1 MTNNQALK
9 LSKSDLIYNL
19 PNMAIFAHIA
29 ASSSFAQAARDL
41 NLSRSKVSKAVM
53 ALEASL
59 GVRLFYRTTRSLAL
73 TDEGRVFKEKCTQ
86 MLAEAEAASQMV
98 SSAQDAP
105 HGTLTLSV
113 PPNLGVIELDR
124 MLPAFVKRYP
134 DLAVDVEFSES
145 FVDIV
150 GEGRDLVLRVA
161 HELSTSS
168 LISRRLAASELYI
181 VASSEY
187 CCEYGR
193 PETFQDLVHHKCI
206 IYSATPTPNRWSMIA
221 PDGSKRYVE
230 ISGPLTTNRS
240 AVELQA
246 ALDGIGI
253 ARLPNFVCGPD
264 LAAGRLV
271 RLLEDVELPSLGIYA
286 IYPQRQYL
294 PAKVRIFVDFL
305 VEYFKTFQ
313 HGSEI

>member
-1 MTNNQALK
+1 MTNRQALN

-29 ASSSFAQAARDL
+29 STNSFAQAARDL

-59 GVRLFYRTTRSLAL
+59 GVRLLYRTTRSLAL
-73 TDEGRVFKEKCTQ
+73 TDEGRAFKERCMQ
-86 MLAEAEAASQMV
+86 MLAEAEAASQV
-98 SSAQDAP
+98 ASSAQDEP
-105 HGTLTLSV
+105 HGILTLSV
-113 PPNLGVIELDR
+113 PSNLGVIELDR

-134 DLAVDVEFSES
+134 ELSVDVQFSES
-145 FVDIV
+145 FVDVV

-168 LISRRLAASELYI
+168 LISRRLAASELCI
-181 VASSEY
+181 VASPEYCSEY
-187 CCEYGR
+187 ER
-193 PETFQDLVHHKCI
+193 PKMFQDLVHHKCI
-206 IYSATPTPNRWSMIA
+206 IYSATPAPNRWSMID
-221 PDGSKRYVE
+221 PDGNKRYVE
-230 ISGPLTTNRS
+230 VSGPLITNRS
-240 AVELQA
+240 TVELQA

-253 ARLPNFVCGPD
+253 ARLPDFVCGPD

-271 RLLEDVELPSLGIYA
+271 RLLEDVNLPSLGVYA

-305 VEYFKTFQ
+305 VEYFKALQ
-313 HGSEI
+313 HGSES